1 MSLFRTIWSN
11 ISSWITR
18 VIEPNSAL
26 KLTFLHILLSFNK
39 KTGKTCFILTYH
51 PQIGSSLVRPDISK
65 YEFKFWARVIHLL
78 VSIFLKI
85 TGAKCCQEFFPD
97 FMTVDDVDVIYSQHK
112 DRQLRS
118 HGVASQIRPIIEY
131 GHLQSTTPDWW
142 WEFPCHWSW
151 ETKGQPFPRVRESWL
166 HAIFLSR

>member
-1 MSLFRTIWSN
+1 MINTCRALIIHGLDAKN
-11 ISSWITR
+11 ILSSVFKR
-18 VIEPNSAL
+18 MGVVGVIVSDNMIKHLVLDYSCHRAEFSIEADFPAYL
-26 KLTFLHILLSFNK
+26 ISFNK

-142 WEFPCHWSW
+142 
-151 ETKGQPFPRVRESWL
+151 
-166 HAIFLSR
+166 